1 MAGIVGGPVRVG
13 PTLGMR
19 VIIGIPRPLS
29 RRAMN
34 HALEALVRINAD
46 WLRENPGAPPLY
58 ESGVRYAVEPTGY
71 ELWDPYALLLA
82 RGAGDCDDLACAR
95 AAELRERHGEWNAR
109 ADCYP
114 SSIKNGRRTWHA
126 IVVRADGTVEDPS
139 ARLGMP
145 THAGHLN
152 EGEPFSVVLRE
163 HEHLEGDDAGD
174 GWRASAAG
182 AAGDDGHGNDG
193 GSMEIKWEVKPL
205 QGGGWE
211 GTIWIPAGRGGAMA
225 VSQRARSPGDALEAA
240 LTFADR
246 TMQAI
251 QGAGLD
257 EQAGMFDF
265 GRMIPG
271 LLSTG
276 AELVRTFT
284 GGPSS
289 PSPAGLPAALAP
301 LATTAMMRAPTGYAP
316 APPAPPGYGY
326 APPMYAAPPAPYGY
340 APPAPP
346 YGGGWK

>member
-13 PTLGMR
+13 PVLGMR

-29 RRAMN
+29 RAAMN
-34 HALEALVRINAD
+34 HGLEALTRINAD

-58 ESGVRYAVEPTGY
+58 QSGVRYAVEPTGY

-82 RGAGDCDDLACAR
+82 RGAGDCDDLATAR
-95 AAELRERHGEWNAR
+95 AAELREREGEWTAR

-126 IVVRADGTVEDPS
+126 IVVRANGTVEDPS

-145 THAGHLN
+145 THAGHLTD
-152 EGEPFSVVLRE
+152 GAPFVTVLEE

-174 GWRASAAG
+174 GWRLSG
-182 AAGDDGHGNDG
+182 NGNDTTTTEAA
-193 GSMEIKWEVKPL
+193 MQIRWQVRPL
-205 QGGGWE
+205 EGGGWE
-211 GTIWIPAGRGGAMA
+211 GTIWIPAGRSGAMA
-225 VSQRARSPGDALEAA
+225 LSQRGRSPGDALEAA
-240 LTFADR
+240 LTVADR
-246 TMQAI
+246 TVQASEA
-251 QGAGLD
+251 AG
-257 EQAGMFDF
+257 FDF

-289 PSPAGLPAALAP
+289 PSPAGLPAALMP
-301 LATTAMMRAPTGYAP
+301 LARTAMMRAPEGFPGMMPPGFYGAPPAAPGYAYAAPSPYGPPRAPAPVYAP
-316 APPAPPGYGY
+316 AS
-326 APPMYAAPPAPYGY
+326 PYGY
-340 APPAPP
+340 
-346 YGGGWK
+346 K